1 MVYLYKNGSFSTKA
15 AAFGSAPKRVLIHK
29 SGKYH
34 SSVAEVFWQDD
45 DWLAQGKYVSETE
58 IN

>member
-1 MVYLYKNGSFSTKA
+1 VGRQQAVMVYLYKNGSFCTKA

-45 DWLAQGKYVSETE
+45 D
-58 IN
+58 